1 MKKNTTFE
9 SIVNMVECAH
19 DPKECT
25 DQQGTPGKFANSE
38 FNRKAEGVSAAGNT
52 LDVLTKATG
61 KDIPGIGGA
70 NVGLGILKATTA
82 ETREGTAVGVLSTS
96 AQAAA
101 TSVVPPLAY
110 ALYALNQSGV
120 IDSLEDS
127 ATKHLYHQNA
137 LRKNELFNDIAER
150 ASEVGIDK
158 AFAERLSGYEQ
169 RDNYLRTHSPDDY
182 ITEVEFL
189 ERDRQELFELY
200 RVLTPAIQPSVRVN
214 LSKETER
221 KGDVLNSLRDEQ
233 VKDSAGLKTEHIE
246 LTEEYSRFYPEESA
260 DREFATSAVNANW
273 EIRNAVNELTN
284 RVKVK
289 SAESDY
295 KSGVAYDTDI
305 STAEAI
311 KTRAAA
317 SE

>member
-1 MKKNTTFE
+1 MYR
-9 SIVNMVECAH
+9 S
-19 DPKECT
+19 
-25 DQQGTPGKFANSE
+25 
-38 FNRKAEGVSAAGNT
+38 
-52 LDVLTKATG
+52 TKATG

-214 LSKETER
+214 
-221 KGDVLNSLRDEQ
+221 
-233 VKDSAGLKTEHIE
+233 
-246 LTEEYSRFYPEESA
+246 
-260 DREFATSAVNANW
+260 ANW